1 MILTHLALFSF
12 FGGASSVAA
21 KTYQGVN
28 IATETISIPTI
39 VDETLTMPTI
49 TSEAIE

>member
-12 FGGASSVAA
+12 FGHASSVVT
-21 KTYQGVN
+21 KTYRGVQ
-28 IATETISIPTI
+28 IATETISIPT
-39 VDETLTMPTI
+39 VTDETLTTPTI